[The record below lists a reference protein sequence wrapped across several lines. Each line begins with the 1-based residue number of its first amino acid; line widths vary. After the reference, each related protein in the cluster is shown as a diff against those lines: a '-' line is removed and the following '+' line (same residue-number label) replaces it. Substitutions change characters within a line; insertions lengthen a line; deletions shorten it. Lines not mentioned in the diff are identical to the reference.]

1 VLAPRN
7 DLSNQK
13 RKKMSDIDLMV
24 EDDED
29 IDNQSDKY
37 LMFNLGK
44 EEYGIDIT
52 RITAIEELQKIT
64 AIPDMPDFVKGVI
77 NLRGKVIPA
86 VDLRLRF
93 GIEEKEYDDRTCIVI
108 VSVNDSTIGLIVDI
122 VSEVHEIRKDD
133 IGPPPSF
140 KNASGKEQYI
150 AGLAKKG
157 EEVKIILD
165 VEKIISNEDKAIFK
179 IDICLSLLVTVGE
192 LISLGRYCS
201 AELTASSILSVTCD
215 STTSGLAPAYTV

>member
-1 VLAPRN
+1 
-7 DLSNQK
+7 
-13 RKKMSDIDLMV
+13 MSEIDLFI

-29 IDNQSDKY
+29 VDNQSTKY
-37 LMFNLGK
+37 LMFQLGN

-52 RITAIEELQKIT
+52 RITAIEELPQIT
-64 AIPDMPDFVKGVI
+64 VIPDMPNFVKGVI

-93 GIEEKEYDDRTCIVI
+93 GIDEREYDDRTCIVI
-108 VSVNDSTIGLIVDI
+108 VSVNESTIGLIVDI
-122 VSEVHEIRKDD
+122 VSEVHEIGKDD

-150 AGLAKKG
+150 SGLAKKG

-165 VEKIISNEDKAIFK
+165 VSKIISNEDN
-179 IDICLSLLVTVGE
+179 
-192 LISLGRYCS
+192 
-201 AELTASSILSVTCD
+201 SILRKIENI
-215 STTSGLAPAYTV
+215 

>member
-1 VLAPRN
+1 
-7 DLSNQK
+7 
-13 RKKMSDIDLMV
+13 MSDIDLLV

-29 IDNQSDKY
+29 IDNQSNKY

-44 EEYGIDIT
+44 EEYCIDIK
-52 RITAIEELQKIT
+52 RITAIEELPQIT
-64 AIPDMPDFVKGVI
+64 TIPGMPNFVKGVI

-108 VSVNDSTIGLIVDI
+108 VSVNESTIGLIVDI
-122 VSEVHEIRKDD
+122 VLEVHEIRKDD
-133 IGPPPSF
+133 IGDPPSF

-150 AGLAKKG
+150 TAGLAKKG

-165 VEKIISNEDKAIFK
+165 VEKIISNEDKEV
-179 IDICLSLLVTVGE
+179 IDQ
-192 LISLGRYCS
+192 
-201 AELTASSILSVTCD
+201 SSK
-215 STTSGLAPAYTV
+215 G

>member
-1 VLAPRN
+1 
-7 DLSNQK
+7 
-13 RKKMSDIDLMV
+13 MSEIDLTL

-29 IDNQSDKY
+29 VNNQANKY
-37 LMFNLGK
+37 LMFSLGN

-52 RITAIEELQKIT
+52 RITAIEELPQIT
-64 AIPDMPDFVKGVI
+64 TIPDMPNFVKGVI

-93 GIEEKEYDDRTCIVI
+93 GIEEREYDDRTCIVI
-108 VSVNDSTIGLIVDI
+108 VSVDDSTIGLIVDI
-122 VSEVHEIRKDD
+122 VSEVHEIGKND

-140 KNASGKEQYI
+140 KNLSGKEQYI

-165 VEKIISNEDKAIFK
+165 ASKIISNEDKVVLERGK
-179 IDICLSLLVTVGE
+179 NK
-192 LISLGRYCS
+192 
-201 AELTASSILSVTCD
+201 
-215 STTSGLAPAYTV
+215 

>member
-1 VLAPRN
+1 
-7 DLSNQK
+7 
-13 RKKMSDIDLMV
+13 MSEIDLFI

-29 IDNQSDKY
+29 VDNQISKY
-37 LMFNLGK
+37 LMFKLGN

-52 RITAIEELQKIT
+52 RITAIEELPQIT
-64 AIPDMPDFVKGVI
+64 AIPDMPNFVKGVI

-93 GIEEKEYDDRTCIVI
+93 GIEERDYNDRTCIII
-108 VSVNDSTIGLIVDI
+108 VSVNESSIGLIVDI
-122 VSEVHEIRKDD
+122 VSEVHEIGEND

-157 EEVKIILD
+157 NEVKIILD
-165 VEKIISNEDKAIFK
+165 VQKIISNEDKAILEQSK
-179 IDICLSLLVTVGE
+179 KTK
-192 LISLGRYCS
+192 
-201 AELTASSILSVTCD
+201 
-215 STTSGLAPAYTV
+215 

>member
-1 VLAPRN
+1 
-7 DLSNQK
+7 
-13 RKKMSDIDLMV
+13 MSEIDLFI

-29 IDNQSDKY
+29 VDNQSNKY

-44 EEYGIDIT
+44 EEYGIDIA

-64 AIPDMPDFVKGVI
+64 VIPDMPNFVKGVI

-93 GIEEKEYDDRTCIVI
+93 GMEEREYDDRTCIVI
-108 VSVNDSTIGLIVDI
+108 VSVNESTIGLIVDI
-122 VSEVHEIRKDD
+122 VSEVHEIGKDD

-140 KNASGKEQYI
+140 KSASGKEQYI

-157 EEVKIILD
+157 DEVKIILD
-165 VEKIISNEDKAIFK
+165 VEKIISNEDRAIIEQSRINK
-179 IDICLSLLVTVGE
+179 E
-192 LISLGRYCS
+192 N
-201 AELTASSILSVTCD
+201 
-215 STTSGLAPAYTV
+215 

>member
-1 VLAPRN
+1 
-7 DLSNQK
+7 
-13 RKKMSDIDLMV
+13 MSEIDLFI

-29 IDNQSDKY
+29 VDNQLSKY
-37 LMFNLGK
+37 LMFKLGN

-52 RITAIEELQKIT
+52 RITAIEELPQIT
-64 AIPDMPDFVKGVI
+64 AIPDMPNFVKGVI

-93 GIEEKEYDDRTCIVI
+93 GIEERDYDDRTCIII
-108 VSVNDSTIGLIVDI
+108 VSVNESSIGLIVDI
-122 VSEVHEIRKDD
+122 VSEVHEIGEND

-157 EEVKIILD
+157 NEVKIILD
-165 VEKIISNEDKAIFK
+165 VQKIISDEDKK
-179 IDICLSLLVTVGE
+179 I
-192 LISLGRYCS
+192 
-201 AELTASSILSVTCD
+201 LTQREEIK
-215 STTSGLAPAYTV
+215 